1 MKQEITL
8 THEFVEFI
16 PEDLRERT
24 LYISIRFATVSHLCC
39 CGCGSKVVTPLRP
52 TDWKLIFDGKTISLY
67 PSVGNWSFACRSH
80 YWITKSTVEWS
91 GGWSDEEIEAGRD
104 RDRGA
109 KRKYFGTDEAA
120 AGGNEPSVESPSQQN
135 TERCD
140 DNGLWWKLR
149 KWWSP

>member
-1 MKQEITL
+1 MKQEMTL

-24 LYISIRFATVSHLCC
+24 LYISIRFATVSHLCG

-67 PSVGNWSFACRSH
+67 PSVGSWSFACRSH

-91 GGWSDEEIEAGRD
+91 GRWSDEEIEAGRD
-104 RDRGA
+104 RDRWA

-120 AGGNEPSVESPSQQN
+120 AGGNEPSDESASQQN
-135 TERCD
+135 TECD
-140 DNGLWWKLR
+140 DDGLWWKLR